1 VRSRPL
7 ALVGLGALAA
17 ACGAGGNPSWRGHG
31 NGPGEAPNGAPGGT
45 TGGVQASREY
55 VPPGS
60 SPVRYNDPADAAN
73 PPHSPVADAVV
84 AAVQEGAREAGD
96 PVPAADARLF
106 GVAQDLAEYLQPGE
120 LPPYAAIEFSLAF
133 HGLVEPSPEI
143 ILLEGDERA
152 PEQLGQAVREKLPQS
167 LSRGD
172 FARVGVGIVHG
183 EGSTVRAVLALQQVS
198 VDTDPFPRGAAIGQ
212 SVKLRGQVRA
222 PYGEP
227 TLFVTG
233 QNGQV
238 DRPPV
243 VRDGGAGFRAEIA
256 CQAAG
261 TRQVEVI
268 GRGPAGV
275 TVLANFPLYCG
286 VDAPRT
292 LSIAAPGGANDTYA
306 DAKEAEQLIFAQ
318 LNRDRA
324 AHQLPALVW
333 DERAANISRA
343 HSADMQ
349 ANDFVAHVSPRTGN
363 AGDRARAAGLA
374 SPMLLENV
382 ARAYSPSEVQT
393 GFMNSPGHRAN
404 VLSKDATHVGVGVVL
419 GREVNGKRELYVTQL
434 FFRVPPRIPL
444 AQAHQQA
451 VGALVAA
458 RKAAGVAE
466 LRADVDLEDIAQDLA
481 RDLARG
487 DNKDAAARRADQRTE
502 KLASRYSSIITVVVV
517 VGDPTTFTDDSVLDG
532 RARHYG
538 LGLAQGNHP
547 ELGQDAFYVVVLLA
561 RPR

>member
-1 VRSRPL
+1 MRSRAL

-17 ACGAGGNPSWRGHG
+17 ACGAGGNPAWRRGA
-31 NGPGEAPNGAPGGT
+31 NGPNDDSTSGAPNRAPGVT
-45 TGGVQASREY
+45 ASREF
-55 VPPGS
+55 VPTGS

-73 PPHSPVADAVV
+73 APHSAIADAVV
-84 AAVQEGAREAGD
+84 TAVQDGARDAGD

-152 PEQLGQAVREKLPQS
+152 PEQLGAAVREKLPQS
-167 LSRGD
+167 LARGD
-172 FARVGVGIVHG
+172 FARIGVGIVHG
-183 EGSTVRAVLALQQVS
+183 EGTTVRAVLALQQVS
-198 VDTDPFPRGAAIGQ
+198 IDLDPFPRGAPVGQ
-212 SVKLRGQVRA
+212 AVRLRGQVRA
-222 PYGEP
+222 PYGDP

-233 QNGQV
+233 QNGTV
-238 DRPPV
+238 DRPPI
-243 VRDGGAGFRAEIA
+243 VRDGGAGFRADIA
-256 CQAAG
+256 CPDAG
-261 TRQVEVI
+261 LRQVEVI

-292 LSIAAPGGANDTYA
+292 LSLATPGGANDTYA

-324 AHQLPALVW
+324 AHQLPALTW
-333 DERAANISRA
+333 DERAANIARA
-343 HSADMQ
+343 HSVDMQ
-349 ANDFVAHVSPRTGN
+349 EHDFVAHVSPRTGN
-363 AGDRARAAGLA
+363 AGDRAKAAGLA

-451 VGALVAA
+451 VAALVAA
-458 RKAAGVAE
+458 RRTANVAE
-466 LRADVDLEDIAQDLA
+466 LRADVELEDIAQDLA
-481 RDLARG
+481 SDLARG
-487 DNKDAAARRADQRTE
+487 ENKDVAARRADQRTE

-517 VGDPTTFTDDSVLDG
+517 VGDPNTFTDDSVLDA
-532 RARHYG
+532 RSRHYG